1 MYCRWSLMMSPW
13 LVFMAWRRIGFL
25 KFKLRFLIKGCSK
38 ADLKESIWSLTIVA
52 ILLYRGCFYITGLSN
67 RNLSKAKGH
76 TGTIELTQ
84 QSLSDSHQNSH
95 RPELINPLLTTRHN
109 YQTKG
114 IFPYFLTQPC
124 NYSHLTTTSWQ
135 SLLCCPAPHSLAVYS
150 INFYL
155 LCSAPQ
161 VNSILSLNTSPH
173 PIRTHHIT

>member
-84 QSLSDSHQNSH
+84 QVHWVTPIKIATDLNWLIHYLQPGTITKQREYSHISSHNPVTIATSPLPHGSLSFAVL
-95 RPELINPLLTTRHN
+95 PLIPL
-109 YQTKG
+109 QC
-114 IFPYFLTQPC
+114 IQ
-124 NYSHLTTTSWQ
+124 
-135 SLLCCPAPHSLAVYS
+135 
-150 INFYL
+150 
-155 LCSAPQ
+155 
-161 VNSILSLNTSPH
+161 
-173 PIRTHHIT
+173 